1 MAWARPSRRSTPGR
15 LRDTLLVR
23 ASAALLPLMM
33 AGCGGN
39 VGGGTAGPPPTSGF
53 SSIAIEPDTLTLSAV
68 GEARDLE
75 AVARTSGGGVVPG
88 ISFTWS
94 SSNSSVATVDGEG
107 VVTAVSNGTA
117 AIEAVASGIT
127 GRANVAVRAGD
138 LEWLEIRAGGINGCG
153 VTSHGTAYCWGDDVH
168 GQIGDGTT
176 TDWRLMPVRV
186 RAGLLYFHTLTI
198 GGGHVCGLTSD
209 GIAHCW
215 GNTFFGEGGYGVSGE
230 VEQTSPVAVSGGQR
244 FSELRASGSH
254 TCGLTVSGAA
264 WCWGVND
271 HGQLGDGTTTNRDI
285 PVAVVGGLT
294 FRQIDAPRTPL
305 DNHTCAVATDGAAWC
320 WGTNF
325 DGELG
330 DGTTE
335 HQLEPVAV
343 AGGIA
348 FDHVSA
354 GGRHTCGMTPAGAA
368 WCWGANGAG
377 ALGDGTALDRSA
389 PTAVTGGIVF
399 LSVSAGESHTCGLAT
414 GGTAYCWG
422 ANSEGQLG
430 DGTNGSRAVPT
441 PVSGG
446 LSFVQLEAG
455 PVHTCGLTT
464 AGVGYCWGRNT
475 RGELGNGSQVPRNA
489 PVALPHPDEI
499 GG

>member
-1 MAWARPSRRSTPGR
+1 MTPGR
-15 LRDTLLVR
+15 LDGTLR
-23 ASAALLPLMM
+23 ARGASALLALLM

-39 VGGGTAGPPPTSGF
+39 GGGGAAGPPPVGGF
-53 SSIAIEPDTLTLSAV
+53 SRITVEPDTFTLSTV
-68 GEARDLE
+68 GETRALDG
-75 AVARTSGGGVVPG
+75 VARTSGGGVVPG
-88 ISFTWS
+88 VSFTWRS
-94 SSNSSVATVDGEG
+94 SDPSVATVDGG
-107 VVTAVSNGTA
+107 GLVTAVTNGAA
-117 AIEAVASGIT
+117 AIEASASGVT
-127 GRANVAVRAGD
+127 GQADVAVRAGD

-176 TDWRLMPVRV
+176 ANWRLTPVRV
-186 RAGLLYFHTLTI
+186 RAGLSYLHTVTI
-198 GGGHVCGLTSD
+198 GGGHVCGLTAE
-209 GIAHCW
+209 GTAYCW

-230 VEQTSPVAVSGGQR
+230 VVQTSLVAVSGGHR
-244 FSELRASGSH
+244 FTELRASGSH
-254 TCGLTVSGAA
+254 TCGLTVAGRA
-264 WCWGVND
+264 WCWGIND
-271 HGQLGDGTTTNRDI
+271 HGQLGDGTTMNRDL
-285 PVAVVGGLT
+285 PVAVAGDLT
-294 FRQIDAPRTPL
+294 FRQIDAPTTPL

-343 AGGIA
+343 AGGIE

-354 GGRHTCGMTPAGAA
+354 GGRHTCGLTPAGAA

-377 ALGDGTALDRSA
+377 ALGDGTSLDRSA
-389 PTAVTGGIVF
+389 PTEVTGGIEF
-399 LSVSAGESHTCGLAT
+399 RSISAGESHTCGLE
-414 GGTAYCWG
+414 GDGTAWCWG

-430 DGTNGSRAVPT
+430 DGTNRSRVVPT

-475 RGELGNGSQVPRNA
+475 RGELGNGNQVPRTT
-489 PVALPHPDEI
+489 PWALPHPDEI